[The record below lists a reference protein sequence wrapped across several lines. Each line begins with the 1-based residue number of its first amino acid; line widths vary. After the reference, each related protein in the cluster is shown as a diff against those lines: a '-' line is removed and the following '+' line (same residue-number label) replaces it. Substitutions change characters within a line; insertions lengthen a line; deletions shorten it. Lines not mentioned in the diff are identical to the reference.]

1 MIVGVIP
8 ARLKSSRF
16 PKKILAPLAGKPMVA
31 HVVERAMKSKK
42 LDKVILAIDAEETKE
57 ALSDFGFEMVM
68 TSSKHLSG
76 TDRVAEVIKDIDG
89 AEIVINIQGDEPL
102 VDPKM
107 IDNLISTFGDPKVGM
122 STAVSRKLSVGDLL
136 NPNIVKVIID
146 EKANAIDFKRNV
158 IDLEI
163 GGVYRHLGI
172 YGFRRNALFKF
183 TYLDPSRNELE
194 RKLEQMRALDNGL
207 PIRAIIT
214 NCDQWAVDTMEDL
227 EIIAKLIGNQ
237 KELIGQDK

>member
-16 PKKILAPLAGKPMVA
+16 PKKILVPLAGKPMVA

-89 AEIVINIQGDEPL
+89 ADIVINIQGDEPL

-107 IDNLISTFGDPKVGM
+107 IDTLISTFGDPKVGM

-158 IDLEI
+158 IDLEM

-183 TYLDPSRNELE
+183 TCLDPSRNELE

-227 EIIAKLIGNQ
+227 EIVAKLIGNQ